1 MAHHGKRRTHAR
13 SAWQTLD
20 EAMASSKWD
29 VVLWLEGRP
38 VPARRPRT
46 TRRQR
51 RNRAA

>member
-1 MAHHGKRRTHAR
+1 MAHHGKRRTHER

-38 VPARRPRT
+38 VLARRPRS
-46 TRRQR
+46 TRPR
-51 RNRAA
+51 RRTRAA